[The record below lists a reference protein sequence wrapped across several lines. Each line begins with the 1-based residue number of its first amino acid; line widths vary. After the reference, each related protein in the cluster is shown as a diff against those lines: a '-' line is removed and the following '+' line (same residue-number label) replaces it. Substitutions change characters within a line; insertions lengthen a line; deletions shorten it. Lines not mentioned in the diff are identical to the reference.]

1 MVQRS
6 EFTVDSAYRYDQRGS
21 ARWIASHALRYK
33 WLVLGAVFLY
43 VGSAFAY
50 SYAPVLIG
58 QAAGLITDPANADA
72 LMWVALGIFGILVV
86 DGICNLSA
94 AYLMEYIAKRTETDA
109 REELYASLLGKSQTF
124 HNQQRVGDL
133 MARST
138 DDVGMLSAM
147 IMPGLSLITESM
159 LTIVAPITFIALI
172 NPQMLIVPIGFI
184 IVYFF
189 ALKDYTRQLNPVTN
203 AQREE
208 YGNLNSRLEET
219 ISGIEI
225 VKATAQERYER
236 NKYLKIA
243 NKVRDLF
250 VQQGL
255 IEGRYLPL
263 LLFGFAFGLT
273 FFHAMWLYNQGVL
286 TIPDIISIMGL
297 MGVLRFPTFISIFT
311 FSLVQ
316 IGLSSAKRI
325 LDILQIESDMDENT
339 QGYNQPLRGEIRF
352 ENVTFA
358 YEDGKAVVDNVSFDL
373 KPGQTVAIVGQ
384 TGAGKSTLT
393 ELVNRTYDVKEGRIL
408 VDGVDVRDWNLTALR
423 SQIATIEQDIFL
435 FSRTVAENIAFGAP
449 TATQEAIEA
458 AAKEA
463 QAHDFITGFADGYKT
478 VIGERGVM
486 LSGGQRQRLALA
498 RAFLSNPRIL
508 ILDDSTSAI
517 DSKTEDEIQRA
528 IQRARQGRTTL
539 LITHRLSQI
548 RWADTILVM
557 DKGKVIAHGT
567 HDDLLRTSPDYRR
580 IFARYDAP
588 IPVTA

>member
-6 EFTVDSAYRYDQRGS
+6 EFTADSAYRYDQRGS
-21 ARWIASHALRYK
+21 ARWIASHAFRYK
-33 WLVLGAVFLY
+33 WLVSGAVLLY
-43 VGSAFAY
+43 IFSAFSY
-50 SYAPVLIG
+50 SFAPVLIG
-58 QAAGLITDPANADA
+58 QAAALITDPANATA
-72 LMWVALGIFGILVV
+72 LMWVAVGIFGILAF

-94 AYLMEYIAKRTETDA
+94 AYMVEYIAKRTETDA
-109 REELYASLLGKSQTF
+109 REELYGSLLGKSQTF
-124 HNQQRVGDL
+124 HNQQRVGDV
-133 MARST
+133 MARAT
-138 DDVGMLSAM
+138 DDVGMLSSM

-172 NPQMLIVPIGFI
+172 NPQMLLVPIGFI
-184 IVYFF
+184 IVYFI

-203 AQREE
+203 AQREA

-236 NKYLKIA
+236 NKYLKLA

-250 VQQGL
+250 VEQGL

-273 FFHAMWLYNQGVL
+273 FLHAMYLYTQGVL

-316 IGLSSAKRI
+316 IGLSSAARI
-325 LDILQIESDMDENT
+325 LDIIKTESDMDENT
-339 QGYNQPLRGEIRF
+339 DGYTQPIRGEIRF

-358 YEDGKAVVDNVSFDL
+358 YEDGKAVVDNVSFEL
-373 KPGQTVAIVGQ
+373 QPGQTVAIVGQ

-393 ELVNRTYDVKEGRIL
+393 ELVNRTYDVKSGRIL
-408 VDGVDVRDWNLTALR
+408 VDGVDVRDWNLTSLR

-449 TATQEAIEA
+449 RATQEEIEQ

-463 QAHDFITGFADGYKT
+463 QAHDFIMGFADGYKT

-557 DKGKVIAHGT
+557 DKGGVIAHGT
-567 HDDLLRTSPDYRR
+567 HEELLRTSPDYRR

-588 IPVTA
+588 MPVTA

>member
-6 EFTVDSAYRYDQRGS
+6 EFTVDSAYRYDQRG
-21 ARWIASHALRYK
+21 AVRWIASHALRYK
-33 WLVLGAVFLY
+33 ALVAGAVLLY
-43 VGSAFAY
+43 VCSAFAY
-50 SYAPVLIG
+50 SFAPVLIG
-58 QAAGLITDPANADA
+58 QAAALITNPANAEP
-72 LMWVALGIFGILVV
+72 LLWVAAGIFGILVL

-94 AYLMEYIAKRTETDA
+94 AYLVEYIAKRTETDA

-138 DDVGMLSAM
+138 DDVGMLSSM

-159 LTIVAPITFIALI
+159 LTIVAPITFIGLI
-172 NPQMLIVPIGFI
+172 NPHMLIVPVGFI

-189 ALKDYTRQLNPVTN
+189 ALKDYTRQLNPVTT

-250 VQQGL
+250 VKQGL

-316 IGLSSAKRI
+316 IGLSSARRI
-325 LDILQIESDMDENT
+325 LDIIQTESDMDENT
-339 QGYNQPLRGEIRF
+339 EGYHQPIEGEIRF
-352 ENVTFA
+352 EGVTFT
-358 YEDGKAVVDNVSFDL
+358 YEEGKAVVDDVSFHL
-373 KPGQTVAIVGQ
+373 LPGQTVAIVGQ

-393 ELVNRTYDVKEGRIL
+393 ELVNRTYDVKAGQIL

-435 FSRTVAENIAFGAP
+435 FSRTVAENIAFGVP
-449 TATQEAIEA
+449 TASQEAIEA

-463 QAHDFITGFADGYKT
+463 QAHDFIMGFADGYNT

-528 IQRARQGRTTL
+528 IQHARQGRTTL

-567 HDDLLRTSPDYRR
+567 HDDLLRSSSDYRR

-588 IPVTA
+588 MPVTA

>member
-58 QAAGLITDPANADA
+58 QAAGLITDPANANA